1 MQNIRDIVRLKMK
14 SEFWNVG
21 GPAWQKIVVC
31 LLFDGLDPCDKN
43 VLDVLA
49 IIGLYQDR
57 IMKKDVDGKETVAH
71 IFEYTTQLSV
81 TASQQLIRPREG
93 NEDNLPV
100 VQMILCLKQK
110 NSKKINSHR
119 KCLSSPY
126 KTL

>member
-1 MQNIRDIVRLKMK
+1 
-14 SEFWNVG
+14 
-21 GPAWQKIVVC
+21 
-31 LLFDGLDPCDKN
+31 
-43 VLDVLA
+43 
-49 IIGLYQDR
+49 
-57 IMKKDVDGKETVAH
+57 MKKDVDGKETVTH

-119 KCLSSPY
+119 KCLSSRY
-126 KTL
+126 KPL